1 MFQIKILIMKIIT
14 TGGAGFIGSNFIYY
28 ELKHHPEDKFICL
41 DKLTY
46 AGNLSSLKN
55 AMEQP
60 NFKFVKGDI
69 ADRDF
74 VYNLFE
80 AEKPDIVVNFAAE
93 SHVDR
98 SILEPELF
106 LKTNVIGTGVLMDAC
121 RKYGIKRYHQ
131 VSTDEVYGDLPLDR
145 PDLFFTEETPL
156 HTSSPYS
163 ASKASADLLVLAYH
177 RTYGLPVTI
186 SRCSNNY
193 GPYHFP
199 EKLIPL
205 MIINAL
211 HDKALPVYGD
221 GANVRD
227 WLYVEDHC
235 SAIDLIIR
243 EGREGEVYNVGGH
256 NEKGN
261 LDVVKI
267 ILKALGKS
275 EDLITFVKDR
285 PGHDRRYAIDPT
297 KIHNELGWLPQTKFE
312 DGIAKTIEWY
322 LANKGWWQAII
333 SGEYQKYYEKMYK
346 NRI

>member
-1 MFQIKILIMKIIT
+1 MCKGDNESMKLII

-28 ELKHHPEDKFICL
+28 ELKQHLEDEFICL

-46 AGNLSSLKN
+46 AGNLSSLKP
-55 AMEQP
+55 AMQQP

-74 VYNLFE
+74 VYSLFE
-80 AEKPDIVVNFAAE
+80 AEKPDVVVNFAAE

-131 VSTDEVYGDLPLDR
+131 VSTDEVYG
-145 PDLFFTEETPL
+145 
-156 HTSSPYS
+156 
-163 ASKASADLLVLAYH
+163 LAYH

-211 HDKALPVYGD
+211 YDKALPVYGD

-243 EGREGEVYNVGGH
+243 NGREGEVYNVGGH
-256 NEKGN
+256 NEKSN

-322 LANKGWWQAII
+322 LANKDWWQEII